1 MKKEPEVTLQAPF
14 LDYNSWLNIYD
25 VYQFYYN
32 TEYGFITLLTYKSKM
47 SKEMDIKVRS
57 LGLGD
62 FNLKEQNGFLILTI
76 DGVLVNLKNGFIETL
91 PNQLIDDY
99 SLTSEFYYYRD
110 YDNERITI
118 FSAID
123 SKILRTIDTRLK
135 SFSIDYTGKSF
146 TETDR
151 QTNKTT
157 KYQFENFQMKEV
169 VNQND
174 YTTPSYDI
182 QIDDLGYILYDDEII
197 IFNNDVYYA
206 YVYQMDNDKSSYQ
219 SDFFILNNG
228 NILLCGI
235 SQVEGD
241 DYDVVLNGRK
251 VKIYYELYDVLTKK
265 RKDISL
271 NIHIDSIIN
280 NKLLDSQILDS
291 QSVLTDK
298 VHNLVLGR
306 RINPKTKAFIDAET
320 ILLTSDNELKNISFI
335 KNALGPVTSSNL
347 DQRLISSN
355 FMINEKGM
363 FVFDEQGE
371 IQHFYQGINNN
382 HIIYDKFII
391 SKDTTGNYSIKNL
404 HTNTIITTKLSK
416 ASSSS
421 KVSNLFINKDNQLEL
436 LQKDGSLIELE
447 GTYSHLINP
456 FDKEELNVYVT
467 FNWFTQKYSYY
478 DYYGNLLFSNNYSD
492 NQESVVLSY
501 QEGNTYRFV
510 IQTDDYY
517 YGRKYYVIEGDFVDR
532 ID

>member
-1 MKKEPEVTLQAPF
+1 
-14 LDYNSWLNIYD
+14 
-25 VYQFYYN
+25 
-32 TEYGFITLLTYKSKM
+32 
-47 SKEMDIKVRS
+47 
-57 LGLGD
+57 
-62 FNLKEQNGFLILTI
+62 
-76 DGVLVNLKNGFIETL
+76 
-91 PNQLIDDY
+91 
-99 SLTSEFYYYRD
+99 
-110 YDNERITI
+110 
-118 FSAID
+118 
-123 SKILRTIDTRLK
+123 
-135 SFSIDYTGKSF
+135 
-146 TETDR
+146 
-151 QTNKTT
+151 
-157 KYQFENFQMKEV
+157 
-169 VNQND
+169 
-174 YTTPSYDI
+174 
-182 QIDDLGYILYDDEII
+182 
-197 IFNNDVYYA
+197 
-206 YVYQMDNDKSSYQ
+206 
-219 SDFFILNNG
+219 
-228 NILLCGI
+228 
-235 SQVEGD
+235 
-241 DYDVVLNGRK
+241 
-251 VKIYYELYDVLTKK
+251 
-265 RKDISL
+265 
-271 NIHIDSIIN
+271 
-280 NKLLDSQILDS
+280 
-291 QSVLTDK
+291 
-298 VHNLVLGR
+298 
-306 RINPKTKAFIDAET
+306 
-320 ILLTSDNELKNISFI
+320 
-335 KNALGPVTSSNL
+335 
-347 DQRLISSN
+347 
-355 FMINEKGM
+355 MINEKGM